1 MSSIDV
7 INGGILTT
15 IQDSGRYGYQ
25 ELGIPTSGA
34 MDDYNFRLAN
44 ILVGN
49 KLDEAVLE
57 MTYFGPTL
65 KFNEDLTLAITG
77 SDMSPK
83 INGQAI
89 PMFETIKVKAG
100 DTLQFGKVNE
110 GIRSYLAFGGSIDV
124 PMVNGSKSTHIKTKM
139 GGIDGRALKAK
150 DTLNIKKSREKTMRR
165 IPEKYL
171 PKFSH
176 CNILRVVLGP
186 QDDYFTEKG
195 IHDLFRSGGY
205 QVTKDFDR
213 MGIRLKGTEI
223 EHKETADIISDGT
236 NFGSIQV
243 PANGQPIILVADR
256 QTTGGYTKIGNVITP
271 DLPKL
276 AQMTFLDKVLFQKV
290 TIEEAQKL
298 TIDYKNKFDDI
309 KKESIIWN

>member
-25 ELGIPTSGA
+25 ELGIPTSGV
-34 MDDYNFRLAN
+34 MDDYNYRLAN

-77 SDMSPK
+77 SDMNPK
-83 INGQAI
+83 INGQPA
-89 PMFETIKVKAG
+89 PMFETINVKAG

-110 GIRSYLAFGGSIDV
+110 GVRGYLAFGGSIDV
-124 PMVNGSKSTHIKTKM
+124 PVVNGSKSTHIKTKM
-139 GGIDGRALKAK
+139 GGIDGRALKPK
-150 DTLNIKKSREKTMRR
+150 DTLNIVGSKDKTMRR
-165 IPEKYL
+165 IPENYL
-171 PKFSH
+171 PKFNH
-176 CNILRVVLGP
+176 CNLLRVVLGP

-213 MGIRLKGTEI
+213 MGIRLKGTSI

-236 NFGSIQV
+236 TFGSIQV

-271 DLPKL
+271 DLHKL
-276 AQMTFLDKVLFQKV
+276 AQMSFLDKILFQKV
-290 TIEEAQKL
+290 TIDEAQKATL
-298 TIDYKNKFDDI
+298 DYRNKFETI
-309 KKESIIWN
+309 KKESVI

>member
-25 ELGIPTSGA
+25 ELGIPTSGV
-34 MDDYNFRLAN
+34 MDDYNYRLAN

-49 KLDEAVLE
+49 KLDEAVFE
-57 MTYFGPTL
+57 MTFFGPTL
-65 KFNEDLTLAITG
+65 KFNENLIIAITG
-77 SDMSPK
+77 SNMNPK
-83 INGQAI
+83 INGELA
-89 PMFETIKVKAG
+89 PMYETIKVKKG

-124 PMVNGSKSTHIKTKM
+124 PIVNGSKSTHIKTKM
-139 GGIDGRALKAK
+139 GGIEGRALKAK
-150 DTLNIKKSREKTMRR
+150 DEINIKKSKEETMRK
-165 IPEKYL
+165 IPEKYI
-171 PKFSH
+171 PKISH
-176 CNILRVVLGP
+176 CNILRIVLGP

-213 MGIRLKGTEI
+213 MGIRLKGTAI

-236 NFGSIQV
+236 TFGSIQV

-256 QTTGGYTKIGNVITP
+256 QTTGGYTKIGNVITA
-271 DLPKL
+271 DLHKL
-276 AQMTFLDKVLFQKV
+276 AQMTFLDKILFQEIK
-290 TIEEAQKL
+290 IEEAQKL
-298 TIDYKNKFDDI
+298 AIDYKNKFDLI
-309 KKESIIWN
+309 KKESII

>member
-25 ELGIPTSGA
+25 ELGIPTSGV

-49 KLDEAVLE
+49 KLDEAVFE
-57 MTYFGPTL
+57 MTFFGPTL
-65 KFNEDLTLAITG
+65 KFNENLIIAITG
-77 SDMSPK
+77 SNMNPK
-83 INGQAI
+83 INGELA
-89 PMFETIKVKAG
+89 PMYETIKVKKG

-124 PMVNGSKSTHIKTKM
+124 PVVNGSKSTHIKTKM
-139 GGIDGRALKAK
+139 GGIEGRALKAK
-150 DTLNIKKSREKTMRR
+150 DEINIKKSKEETMRK
-165 IPEKYL
+165 IPEKYI
-171 PKFSH
+171 PKISH
-176 CNILRVVLGP
+176 CNILRIVLGP

-213 MGIRLKGTEI
+213 MGIRLKGTAI

-236 NFGSIQV
+236 TFGSIQV

-256 QTTGGYTKIGNVITP
+256 QTTGGYTKIGNVITA
-271 DLPKL
+271 DLHKL
-276 AQMTFLDKVLFQKV
+276 AQMTFLDKVLFQEIK
-290 TIEEAQKL
+290 IEEAQKL
-298 TIDYKNKFDDI
+298 AIDYKNKFDLI
-309 KKESIIWN
+309 KKESII

>member
-25 ELGIPTSGA
+25 ELGIPTSGV
-34 MDDYNFRLAN
+34 MDDYNYRLAN

-49 KLDEAVLE
+49 KLDEAVFE
-57 MTYFGPTL
+57 MTFFGPTL
-65 KFNEDLTLAITG
+65 KFNEDLIIAITG
-77 SDMSPK
+77 SNMNPK
-83 INGQAI
+83 INGELA
-89 PMFETIKVKAG
+89 PMYETIKVKKG

-124 PMVNGSKSTHIKTKM
+124 PIVNGSKSTHIKTKM
-139 GGIDGRALKAK
+139 GGIEGRALKAK
-150 DTLNIKKSREKTMRR
+150 DEINIKKSKEETMRK
-165 IPEKYL
+165 IPEKYI
-171 PKFSH
+171 PKISH
-176 CNILRVVLGP
+176 CNILRIVLGP
-186 QDDYFTEKG
+186 QDDFFTEKG

-213 MGIRLKGTEI
+213 MGIRLKGTAI

-236 NFGSIQV
+236 TFGSIQV

-256 QTTGGYTKIGNVITP
+256 QTTGGYTKIGNVITA
-271 DLPKL
+271 DLHKL
-276 AQMTFLDKVLFQKV
+276 AQMTFLDKVLFQEIK
-290 TIEEAQKL
+290 IEEAQKL
-298 TIDYKNKFDDI
+298 AIDYKNKFDLI
-309 KKESIIWN
+309 KKESII

>member
-25 ELGIPTSGA
+25 ELGIPTSGV
-34 MDDYNFRLAN
+34 MDDYNYRLAN

-49 KLDEAVLE
+49 KLDEAVFE
-57 MTYFGPTL
+57 MTFFGPTL
-65 KFNEDLTLAITG
+65 KFNENLIIAITG
-77 SDMSPK
+77 SNMNPK
-83 INGQAI
+83 INGELA
-89 PMFETIKVKAG
+89 PMYETIKVKKG

-124 PMVNGSKSTHIKTKM
+124 PVVNGSKSTHIKTKM
-139 GGIDGRALKAK
+139 GGIEGRALKAK
-150 DTLNIKKSREKTMRR
+150 DEINIKKSKEETMRK
-165 IPEKYL
+165 IPEKYI
-171 PKFSH
+171 PKISH
-176 CNILRVVLGP
+176 CNILRIVLGP

-213 MGIRLKGTEI
+213 MGIRLKGTAI

-236 NFGSIQV
+236 TFGSIQV

-256 QTTGGYTKIGNVITP
+256 QTTGGYTKIGNVITA
-271 DLPKL
+271 DLHKL
-276 AQMTFLDKVLFQKV
+276 AQMTFLDKVLFQEIK
-290 TIEEAQKL
+290 IEESQKL
-298 TIDYKNKFDDI
+298 AIDYKNKFDLI
-309 KKESIIWN
+309 KKESII

>member
-25 ELGIPTSGA
+25 ELGIPTSGV
-34 MDDYNFRLAN
+34 MDDYNYRLAN

-77 SDMSPK
+77 SDMNPK
-83 INGQAI
+83 INGQPA
-89 PMFETIKVKAG
+89 PMFETIKLKAG

-110 GIRSYLAFGGSIDV
+110 GVRGYLAFGGSIDV
-124 PMVNGSKSTHIKTKM
+124 PVVNGSKSTHIKTKM
-139 GGIDGRALKAK
+139 GGIDGRALKPK
-150 DTLNIKKSREKTMRR
+150 DTLNIIKSKDKTMRR
-165 IPEKYL
+165 ITEKYL
-171 PKFSH
+171 PKFNH
-176 CNILRVVLGP
+176 CNLLRLVLGP

-213 MGIRLKGTEI
+213 MGIRLKGTSI

-236 NFGSIQV
+236 TFGSIQV

-271 DLPKL
+271 DLYKL
-276 AQMTFLDKVLFQKV
+276 AQMSFLDKVLFQKV
-290 TIEEAQKL
+290 TIEEAQKATL
-298 TIDYKNKFDDI
+298 DYKNKFETI
-309 KKESIIWN
+309 KKESVI

>member
-25 ELGIPTSGA
+25 ELGIPTSGV
-34 MDDYNFRLAN
+34 MDDYNYRLAN

-49 KLDEAVLE
+49 KLDEAVFE
-57 MTYFGPTL
+57 MTFFGPTL
-65 KFNEDLTLAITG
+65 KFNENLIIAITG
-77 SDMSPK
+77 SNMNPK
-83 INGQAI
+83 INGELA
-89 PMFETIKVKAG
+89 PMYETIKVKKG

-124 PMVNGSKSTHIKTKM
+124 PVVNGSKSTHIKTKM
-139 GGIDGRALKAK
+139 GGIEGRALKAK
-150 DTLNIKKSREKTMRR
+150 DEINIKKSKEETMRK

-171 PKFSH
+171 PIFSH
-176 CNILRVVLGP
+176 CNILRIVLGP

-213 MGIRLKGTEI
+213 MGIRLKGTAI

-236 NFGSIQV
+236 TFGSIQV

-256 QTTGGYTKIGNVITP
+256 QTTGGYTKIGNVITA
-271 DLPKL
+271 DLYKL
-276 AQMTFLDKVLFQKV
+276 AQMTFLDKVLFQEV

-298 TIDYKNKFDDI
+298 ATDYKNKFDLI
-309 KKESIIWN
+309 KKESII

>member
-25 ELGIPTSGA
+25 ELGIPTSGV
-34 MDDYNFRLAN
+34 MDDYNYRLAN

-57 MTYFGPTL
+57 MTYFGPIL

-77 SDMSPK
+77 SDMNPK
-83 INGQAI
+83 INGQPA
-89 PMFETIKVKAG
+89 PMFETINVKAG

-110 GIRSYLAFGGSIDV
+110 GVRGYLAFGGSIDV
-124 PMVNGSKSTHIKTKM
+124 PVVNGSKSTHIKTKM
-139 GGIDGRALKAK
+139 GGIDGRALKPK
-150 DTLNIKKSREKTMRR
+150 DTLNIVGSKDKTMRR

-171 PKFSH
+171 PKFNH
-176 CNILRVVLGP
+176 CNLLRVVLGP

-213 MGIRLKGTEI
+213 MGIRLKGTSI

-236 NFGSIQV
+236 TFGSIQV

-271 DLPKL
+271 DLHKL
-276 AQMTFLDKVLFQKV
+276 AQISFLDKILFQKV
-290 TIEEAQKL
+290 TIEEAQKATL
-298 TIDYKNKFDDI
+298 DYRNKFETI
-309 KKESIIWN
+309 KKESVI

>member
-298 TIDYKNKFDDI
+298 TLEYKNKFDDI

>member
-25 ELGIPTSGA
+25 ELGIPTSGV
-34 MDDYNFRLAN
+34 MDDYNYRLAN

-77 SDMSPK
+77 SDMNPK
-83 INGQAI
+83 INGQPA

-110 GIRSYLAFGGSIDV
+110 GVRGYLAFGGSIDV
-124 PMVNGSKSTHIKTKM
+124 PVVNGSKSTHIKTKM
-139 GGIDGRALKAK
+139 GGIDGRALKPK
-150 DTLNIKKSREKTMRR
+150 DTLNIVGSKDKTMRR

-171 PKFSH
+171 PKFNN
-176 CNILRVVLGP
+176 CNLLRVVLGP
-186 QDDYFTEKG
+186 QDGYFTEKG

-213 MGIRLKGTEI
+213 MGIRLKGTSI

-236 NFGSIQV
+236 TFGSIQV

-271 DLPKL
+271 DLHKL
-276 AQMTFLDKVLFQKV
+276 AQMSFLDKILFQKV
-290 TIEEAQKL
+290 TIDEAQKATL
-298 TIDYKNKFDDI
+298 DYRNKFETI
-309 KKESIIWN
+309 KKESVI

>member
-25 ELGIPTSGA
+25 ELGIPTSGV
-34 MDDYNFRLAN
+34 MDDYNYRLAN

-49 KLDEAVLE
+49 KLDEAVFE
-57 MTYFGPTL
+57 MTFFGLTL
-65 KFNEDLTLAITG
+65 KFNENLIIAITG
-77 SDMSPK
+77 SNMNPK
-83 INGQAI
+83 INGELA
-89 PMFETIKVKAG
+89 PMYETIKVKKG

-124 PMVNGSKSTHIKTKM
+124 PVVNGSKSTHIKTKM
-139 GGIDGRALKAK
+139 GGIEGRALKAK
-150 DTLNIKKSREKTMRR
+150 DEINIKKSKEETMRK
-165 IPEKYL
+165 IPEKYI
-171 PKFSH
+171 PKISH
-176 CNILRVVLGP
+176 CNILRIVLGP

-213 MGIRLKGTEI
+213 MGIRLKGTAI

-236 NFGSIQV
+236 TFGSIQV

-256 QTTGGYTKIGNVITP
+256 QTTGGYTKIGNVITA
-271 DLPKL
+271 DLHKL
-276 AQMTFLDKVLFQKV
+276 AQMTFLDKVLFQEIK
-290 TIEEAQKL
+290 IEEAQKL
-298 TIDYKNKFDDI
+298 AIDYKNKFDLI
-309 KKESIIWN
+309 KKESII

>member
-150 DTLNIKKSREKTMRR
+150 DILNIKKSREKTMRR

-298 TIDYKNKFDDI
+298 TLEYKNKFDDI

>member
-15 IQDSGRYGYQ
+15 IQDAGRYGYQ
-25 ELGIPTSGA
+25 ELGIPTSGV
-34 MDDYNFRLAN
+34 MDDYNYRLAN

-65 KFNEDLTLAITG
+65 KFNEELTLAITG
-77 SDMSPK
+77 SDMNPK
-83 INGQAI
+83 INGEPA

-100 DTLQFGKVNE
+100 DTLQFGKANE
-110 GIRSYLAFGGSIDV
+110 GVRAYIAFGGSIDV
-124 PMVNGSKSTHIKTKM
+124 PVVNGSKSTHMKTKM
-139 GGIDGRALKAK
+139 GGIDGRALKPK
-150 DTLNIKKSREKTMRR
+150 DTLNIKKSKDKTMRR

-171 PKFSH
+171 PKFNY
-176 CNILRVVLGP
+176 CNVLRVVLGP
-186 QDDYFTEKG
+186 QDDYFAEKG

-213 MGIRLKGTEI
+213 MGIRLKGTAI

-271 DLPKL
+271 DLHKL
-276 AQMTFLDKVLFQKV
+276 ANMSFLDKILFQKV
-290 TIEEAQKL
+290 TIEEAQKA
-298 TIDYKNKFDDI
+298 TVDYKKNFETI
-309 KKESIIWN
+309 KKESVI

>member
-25 ELGIPTSGA
+25 ELGIPTSGV
-34 MDDYNFRLAN
+34 MDDYNYRLAN

-49 KLDEAVLE
+49 KLDEAVFE
-57 MTYFGPTL
+57 MTFFGPTL
-65 KFNEDLTLAITG
+65 KFNENLIIAITG
-77 SDMSPK
+77 SNMNPK
-83 INGQAI
+83 INGELA
-89 PMFETIKVKAG
+89 PMYETIKVKKG

-124 PMVNGSKSTHIKTKM
+124 PIVNGSKSTHIKTKM
-139 GGIDGRALKAK
+139 GGIEGRALKAK
-150 DTLNIKKSREKTMRR
+150 DEINIKKSKEETMRK
-165 IPEKYL
+165 IPEKYI
-171 PKFSH
+171 PKISH
-176 CNILRVVLGP
+176 CNILRIVLGP
-186 QDDYFTEKG
+186 QDDFFTEKG

-213 MGIRLKGTEI
+213 MGIRLKGTAI

-236 NFGSIQV
+236 TFGSIQV

-256 QTTGGYTKIGNVITP
+256 QTTGGYTKIGNVITA
-271 DLPKL
+271 DLHKL
-276 AQMTFLDKVLFQKV
+276 AQMTFLDKVLFQEIK
-290 TIEEAQKL
+290 IEEAQKL
-298 TIDYKNKFDDI
+298 AIDYKNKFDLI
-309 KKESIIWN
+309 KKESII

>member
-25 ELGIPTSGA
+25 ELGIPTSGV
-34 MDDYNFRLAN
+34 MDDYNYRLAN

-49 KLDEAVLE
+49 KLDEAVFE
-57 MTYFGPTL
+57 MTFFGPTL
-65 KFNEDLTLAITG
+65 KFNENLIIAITG
-77 SDMSPK
+77 SNMNPK
-83 INGQAI
+83 INGELA
-89 PMFETIKVKAG
+89 PMYETIKVKKG

-124 PMVNGSKSTHIKTKM
+124 PVVNGSKSTHIKTKM
-139 GGIDGRALKAK
+139 GGIEGRALKAK
-150 DTLNIKKSREKTMRR
+150 DEINIKKSKEETMRK
-165 IPEKYL
+165 IPEKYI
-171 PKFSH
+171 PKISH
-176 CNILRVVLGP
+176 CNILRIVLGP

-213 MGIRLKGTEI
+213 MGIRLKGTAI

-236 NFGSIQV
+236 TFGSIQV

-256 QTTGGYTKIGNVITP
+256 QTTGGYTKIGNVITA
-271 DLPKL
+271 DLYKL
-276 AQMTFLDKVLFQKV
+276 AQMTFLDKVLFQEV

-298 TIDYKNKFDDI
+298 STDYKNKFDLI
-309 KKESIIWN
+309 KKESIL

>member
-25 ELGIPTSGA
+25 ELGIPTSGV
-34 MDDYNFRLAN
+34 MDDYNYRLAN

-77 SDMSPK
+77 SDMNPK
-83 INGQAI
+83 INGQPA

-110 GIRSYLAFGGSIDV
+110 GVRGYLAFGGSIDV
-124 PMVNGSKSTHIKTKM
+124 PVVNGSKSTHIKTKM
-139 GGIDGRALKAK
+139 GGIDGRALKPK
-150 DTLNIKKSREKTMRR
+150 DTLNIVGSKDKTMRR
-165 IPEKYL
+165 IPENYL
-171 PKFSH
+171 PKFNH
-176 CNILRVVLGP
+176 CNLLRVVLGP

-213 MGIRLKGTEI
+213 MGIRLKGTSI

-236 NFGSIQV
+236 TFGSIQV

-271 DLPKL
+271 DLHKL
-276 AQMTFLDKVLFQKV
+276 AQMSFLDKILFQKV
-290 TIEEAQKL
+290 TL
-298 TIDYKNKFDDI
+298 DYRNKFETI
-309 KKESIIWN
+309 KKESVI

>member
-57 MTYFGPTL
+57 MTYLGPTL

-139 GGIDGRALKAK
+139 GGVNGRALKAK

-298 TIDYKNKFDDI
+298 TLEYKNKFDDI
-309 KKESIIWN
+309 KKESII

>member
-25 ELGIPTSGA
+25 ELGIPTSGV
-34 MDDYNFRLAN
+34 MDDYNYRLAN

-49 KLDEAVLE
+49 KLDEAVFE
-57 MTYFGPTL
+57 MTFFGPTL
-65 KFNEDLTLAITG
+65 KFNENLIIAITG
-77 SDMSPK
+77 SNMNPK
-83 INGQAI
+83 INGELA
-89 PMFETIKVKAG
+89 PMYETIKVKKG

-124 PMVNGSKSTHIKTKM
+124 PIVNGSKSTHIKTKM
-139 GGIDGRALKAK
+139 GGIEGRALKAK
-150 DTLNIKKSREKTMRR
+150 DEINIKKSKEETMRK
-165 IPEKYL
+165 IPEKYI
-171 PKFSH
+171 PKISH
-176 CNILRVVLGP
+176 CNILRIVLGP

-213 MGIRLKGTEI
+213 MGIRLKGTAI

-256 QTTGGYTKIGNVITP
+256 QTTGGYTKIGNVITA
-271 DLPKL
+271 DLHKL
-276 AQMTFLDKVLFQKV
+276 AQMTFLDKVLFQEIK
-290 TIEEAQKL
+290 IEEAQKL
-298 TIDYKNKFDDI
+298 AIDYKNKFDLI
-309 KKESIIWN
+309 KKESII

>member
-25 ELGIPTSGA
+25 ELGIPTSGV
-34 MDDYNFRLAN
+34 MDDYNYRLAN

-49 KLDEAVLE
+49 KLDEAVFE
-57 MTYFGPTL
+57 MTFFGPTL
-65 KFNEDLTLAITG
+65 KFNENLIIAITG
-77 SDMSPK
+77 SNMNPK
-83 INGQAI
+83 INGELA
-89 PMFETIKVKAG
+89 PMYETIKVKKG

-124 PMVNGSKSTHIKTKM
+124 PVVNGSKSTHIKTKM
-139 GGIDGRALKAK
+139 GGIEGRALKAK
-150 DTLNIKKSREKTMRR
+150 DEINIKKSKEETMRK
-165 IPEKYL
+165 IPEKYI
-171 PKFSH
+171 PKISH
-176 CNILRVVLGP
+176 CNILRIVLGP
-186 QDDYFTEKG
+186 QDDFFTEKG

-213 MGIRLKGTEI
+213 MGIRLKGTAI

-236 NFGSIQV
+236 TFGSIQV

-256 QTTGGYTKIGNVITP
+256 QTTGGYTKIGNVITA
-271 DLPKL
+271 DLHKL
-276 AQMTFLDKVLFQKV
+276 AQMTFLDKVLFQEIK
-290 TIEEAQKL
+290 IEEAQKL
-298 TIDYKNKFDDI
+298 AIDYKNKFDLI
-309 KKESIIWN
+309 KKESII

>member
-25 ELGIPTSGA
+25 ELGIPTSGV
-34 MDDYNFRLAN
+34 MDDYNYRLAN

-49 KLDEAVLE
+49 KLDEAVFE
-57 MTYFGPTL
+57 MTFFGPTL
-65 KFNEDLTLAITG
+65 KFNENLIIAITG
-77 SDMSPK
+77 SNMNPK
-83 INGQAI
+83 INGELA
-89 PMFETIKVKAG
+89 PMYETIKVKKG

-124 PMVNGSKSTHIKTKM
+124 PVVNGSKSTHIKTKM
-139 GGIDGRALKAK
+139 GGIEGRALKAK
-150 DTLNIKKSREKTMRR
+150 DEINIKKSNEKTMRK
-165 IPEKYL
+165 IPEKYI
-171 PKFSH
+171 PKISH
-176 CNILRVVLGP
+176 CNILRIVLGP

-213 MGIRLKGTEI
+213 MGIRLKGTAI

-236 NFGSIQV
+236 TFGSIQV

-256 QTTGGYTKIGNVITP
+256 QTTGGYTKIGNVITA
-271 DLPKL
+271 DLHKL
-276 AQMTFLDKVLFQKV
+276 AQMTFLDKVLFQEIK
-290 TIEEAQKL
+290 IEEAQKL
-298 TIDYKNKFDDI
+298 AIDYKNKFDLI
-309 KKESIIWN
+309 KKESII

>member
-25 ELGIPTSGA
+25 ELGIPTSGV
-34 MDDYNFRLAN
+34 MDDYNYRLAN

-77 SDMSPK
+77 SDMNPK
-83 INGQAI
+83 INGQPA

-110 GIRSYLAFGGSIDV
+110 GVRGYLAFGGSIDV
-124 PMVNGSKSTHIKTKM
+124 PVVNGSKSTHIKTKM
-139 GGIDGRALKAK
+139 GGIDGRALKPK
-150 DTLNIKKSREKTMRR
+150 DTLNIVGSKDKTMRR
-165 IPEKYL
+165 IPENYL
-171 PKFSH
+171 PKFNH
-176 CNILRVVLGP
+176 CNLLRVVLGP

-213 MGIRLKGTEI
+213 MGIRLKGTSI

-236 NFGSIQV
+236 TFGSIQV

-271 DLPKL
+271 DLHKL
-276 AQMTFLDKVLFQKV
+276 AQMSFLDKVLFQKV
-290 TIEEAQKL
+290 TIDEAQKATL
-298 TIDYKNKFDDI
+298 DYRNKFETI
-309 KKESIIWN
+309 KKESVI

>member
-25 ELGIPTSGA
+25 ELGIPTSGV
-34 MDDYNFRLAN
+34 MDDYNYRLAN

-49 KLDEAVLE
+49 KLDEAVFE
-57 MTYFGPTL
+57 MTFFGPTL
-65 KFNEDLTLAITG
+65 KFNENLIIAITG
-77 SDMSPK
+77 SNMNPK
-83 INGQAI
+83 INGELA
-89 PMFETIKVKAG
+89 PMYETIKVKKG

-110 GIRSYLAFGGSIDV
+110 GIRSYLGFGGSIDV
-124 PMVNGSKSTHIKTKM
+124 PVVNGSKSTHIKTKM
-139 GGIDGRALKAK
+139 GGIEGRALKAK
-150 DTLNIKKSREKTMRR
+150 DEINIKKSKEETMRK
-165 IPEKYL
+165 IPEKYI
-171 PKFSH
+171 PKISH
-176 CNILRVVLGP
+176 CNILRIVLGP

-213 MGIRLKGTEI
+213 MGIRLKGTAI

-236 NFGSIQV
+236 TFGSIQV

-256 QTTGGYTKIGNVITP
+256 QTTGGYTKIGNVITA
-271 DLPKL
+271 DLHKL
-276 AQMTFLDKVLFQKV
+276 AQMTFLDKVLFQEIK
-290 TIEEAQKL
+290 IEEAQKL
-298 TIDYKNKFDDI
+298 AIDYKNKFDLI
-309 KKESIIWN
+309 KKESII

>member
-25 ELGIPTSGA
+25 ELGIPTSGV
-34 MDDYNFRLAN
+34 MDDYNYRLAN

-49 KLDEAVLE
+49 KLDEAVFE
-57 MTYFGPTL
+57 MTFFGPTL
-65 KFNEDLTLAITG
+65 KFNENLIIAITG
-77 SDMSPK
+77 SNMNPK
-83 INGQAI
+83 INGELA
-89 PMFETIKVKAG
+89 PMYETIKVKKG

-124 PMVNGSKSTHIKTKM
+124 PFVNGSKSTHIKTKM
-139 GGIDGRALKAK
+139 GGIEGRALKAK
-150 DTLNIKKSREKTMRR
+150 DEINIKKSKEKTMRK

-171 PKFSH
+171 PIFSH
-176 CNILRVVLGP
+176 CNILRIVLGP

-213 MGIRLKGTEI
+213 MGIRLKGTAI

-236 NFGSIQV
+236 TFGSIQV

-256 QTTGGYTKIGNVITP
+256 QTTGGYTKIGNVITA
-271 DLPKL
+271 DLYKL
-276 AQMTFLDKVLFQKV
+276 AQMTFLDKVLFQEV

-298 TIDYKNKFDDI
+298 ATDYKNKFDLI
-309 KKESIIWN
+309 KKESII

>member
-25 ELGIPTSGA
+25 ELGIPTSGV
-34 MDDYNFRLAN
+34 MDDYNYRLAN

-49 KLDEAVLE
+49 KLDEAVFE
-57 MTYFGPTL
+57 MTFFGPTL
-65 KFNEDLTLAITG
+65 KFNENLIIAITG
-77 SDMSPK
+77 SNMNPK
-83 INGQAI
+83 INGELA
-89 PMFETIKVKAG
+89 PMYETIKVKKG

-124 PMVNGSKSTHIKTKM
+124 PVVNGSKSTHIKTKM
-139 GGIDGRALKAK
+139 GGIEGRALKAK
-150 DTLNIKKSREKTMRR
+150 DEINIKKSKEETMRK
-165 IPEKYL
+165 IPEKYI
-171 PKFSH
+171 PKISH
-176 CNILRVVLGP
+176 CNILRIVLGP

-213 MGIRLKGTEI
+213 MGIRLKGTAI

-236 NFGSIQV
+236 TFGSIQV

-256 QTTGGYTKIGNVITP
+256 QTTGGYTKIGNVITA
-271 DLPKL
+271 DLYKL
-276 AQMTFLDKVLFQKV
+276 AQMTFLDKVLFQEIK
-290 TIEEAQKL
+290 IEEAQKL
-298 TIDYKNKFDDI
+298 AIDYKNKFDLI
-309 KKESIIWN
+309 KKESII

>member
-7 INGGILTT
+7 MNGGILTT

-25 ELGIPTSGA
+25 ELGIPTSGV

-49 KLDEAVLE
+49 NLDEAVLE

-65 KFNEDLTLAITG
+65 KFNEDLRLAITG
-77 SDMSPK
+77 SDMNPK
-83 INGQAI
+83 INGTPA
-89 PMFETIKVKAG
+89 PMFETINVKAG

-110 GIRSYLAFGGSIDV
+110 GVRGYIAFGGSIDV
-124 PMVNGSKSTHIKTKM
+124 PLVNGSKSTHIKTKM
-139 GGIDGRALKAK
+139 GGINGRALKAK
-150 DTLNIKKSREKTMRR
+150 DTLYIKKSKEKTMRK

-171 PKFSH
+171 PKFNH
-176 CNILRVVLGP
+176 CNVLRVVLGP

-195 IHDLFRSGGY
+195 IHDLCRSGGY

-213 MGIRLKGTEI
+213 MGIRLKGTAI
-223 EHKETADIISDGT
+223 EHEETADIISDGT

-256 QTTGGYTKIGNVITP
+256 QTTGGYTKIANVITP

-276 AQMTFLDKVLFQKV
+276 AQVSFLDKILFQEV

-298 TIDYKNKFDDI
+298 TKDYRNKFETV
-309 KKESIIWN
+309 KKESVIWN

>member
-25 ELGIPTSGA
+25 ELGIPTSGV
-34 MDDYNFRLAN
+34 MDDYNYRLAN

-77 SDMSPK
+77 SDMNPK
-83 INGQAI
+83 INGQPA

-110 GIRSYLAFGGSIDV
+110 GVRGYLAFGGSIDV
-124 PMVNGSKSTHIKTKM
+124 PVVNGSKSTHIKTKM
-139 GGIDGRALKAK
+139 GGIDGRALKPK
-150 DTLNIKKSREKTMRR
+150 DTLNIVGSKDKTMRR
-165 IPEKYL
+165 IPENYL
-171 PKFSH
+171 PKFNH
-176 CNILRVVLGP
+176 CNLLRVVLGP

-213 MGIRLKGTEI
+213 MGIRLKGTSI

-236 NFGSIQV
+236 TFGSIQV

-271 DLPKL
+271 DLHKL
-276 AQMTFLDKVLFQKV
+276 AQISFLDKILFQKV
-290 TIEEAQKL
+290 TIEEAQKATL
-298 TIDYKNKFDDI
+298 DYRNKFETI
-309 KKESIIWN
+309 KKESVI

>member
-15 IQDSGRYGYQ
+15 IQDAGRYGYQ
-25 ELGIPTSGA
+25 ELGIPTSGV
-34 MDDYNFRLAN
+34 MDDYNYRLAN

-77 SDMSPK
+77 SDMNPK
-83 INGQAI
+83 INGQPA

-110 GIRSYLAFGGSIDV
+110 GVRGYLAFGGSIDV
-124 PMVNGSKSTHIKTKM
+124 PVVNGSKSTHIKTKM
-139 GGIDGRALKAK
+139 GGIDGRALKPK
-150 DTLNIKKSREKTMRR
+150 DTLNIVGSKDKTMRR
-165 IPEKYL
+165 IPENYL
-171 PKFSH
+171 PKFNH
-176 CNILRVVLGP
+176 CNLLRVVLGP

-213 MGIRLKGTEI
+213 MGIRLKGTSI

-236 NFGSIQV
+236 TFGSIQV

-271 DLPKL
+271 DLHKL
-276 AQMTFLDKVLFQKV
+276 AQMSFLDKILFQKV
-290 TIEEAQKL
+290 TIDEAQKATL
-298 TIDYKNKFDDI
+298 DYRNKFETI
-309 KKESIIWN
+309 KKESVI

>member
-25 ELGIPTSGA
+25 ELGIPTSGT

-298 TIDYKNKFDDI
+298 TLEYKNKFDDI
-309 KKESIIWN
+309 KKESII

>member
-25 ELGIPTSGA
+25 ELGIPTSGV
-34 MDDYNFRLAN
+34 MDDYNYRLAN

-49 KLDEAVLE
+49 KLDEAVFE
-57 MTYFGPTL
+57 MTFFGPTL
-65 KFNEDLTLAITG
+65 KFNENLIIAITG
-77 SDMSPK
+77 SNMNPK
-83 INGQAI
+83 INGELA
-89 PMFETIKVKAG
+89 PMYETIKVKRG

-124 PMVNGSKSTHIKTKM
+124 PVVNGSKSTHIKTKM
-139 GGIDGRALKAK
+139 GGIEGRALKAK
-150 DTLNIKKSREKTMRR
+150 DEINIKKSKEETMRK
-165 IPEKYL
+165 IPEKYI
-171 PKFSH
+171 PKISH
-176 CNILRVVLGP
+176 CNILRIVLGP

-213 MGIRLKGTEI
+213 MGIRLKGTAI

-236 NFGSIQV
+236 TFGSIQV

-256 QTTGGYTKIGNVITP
+256 QTTGGYTKIGNVITA
-271 DLPKL
+271 DLHKL
-276 AQMTFLDKVLFQKV
+276 AQMTFLDKVLFQEIK
-290 TIEEAQKL
+290 IEEAQKL
-298 TIDYKNKFDDI
+298 ATDYKNKFDLI
-309 KKESIIWN
+309 KKESII

>member
-1 MSSIDV
+1 MSSISV
-7 INGGILTT
+7 INPGILTT

-25 ELGIPTSGA
+25 ELGIPVSGV
-34 MDDYNFRLAN
+34 MDDYNYRLAN

-49 KLDEAVLE
+49 DLDEAVFE
-57 MTYFGPTL
+57 TTYFGPMI
-65 KFNEDLTLAITG
+65 KFNEDLIIAITG
-77 SDMSPK
+77 ADMSAK
-83 INGQAI
+83 IDGVDA

-100 DTLQFGKVNE
+100 QTLQFGKLKE
-110 GIRSYLAFGGSIDV
+110 GIRGYIAFGGKIDV
-124 PMVNGSKSTHIKTKM
+124 PVVNGSKSTHTKTKM

-150 DTLNIKKSREKTMRR
+150 DEIKIIKNKNKTMRR
-165 IPEKYL
+165 IPEKYI
-171 PKFSH
+171 PHISRF
-176 CNILRVVLGP
+176 NILRVVLGP

-195 IHDLFRSGGY
+195 INDLFRSGGY

-213 MGIRLKGTEI
+213 MGIRLKGTAI

-256 QTTGGYTKIGNVITP
+256 QTTGGYTKIGTVITP

-276 AQMTFLDKVLFQKV
+276 AQMSFLDKVLFDEV
-290 TIEEAQKL
+290 SIEEAEKA
-298 TIDYKNKFDDI
+298 TREYKTNFEKI
-309 KKESIIWN
+309 KEESIIK

>member
-25 ELGIPTSGA
+25 ELGIPTSGV
-34 MDDYNFRLAN
+34 MDDYNYRLAN

-77 SDMSPK
+77 SDMNPK
-83 INGQAI
+83 INGQPA
-89 PMFETIKVKAG
+89 PMFETIKLKAG
-100 DTLQFGKVNE
+100 DTLQFGIANE
-110 GIRSYLAFGGSIDV
+110 GVRGYLAFGGSIDV
-124 PMVNGSKSTHIKTKM
+124 PVVNGSKSTHIKTKM
-139 GGIDGRALKAK
+139 GGIEGRALKPK
-150 DTLNIKKSREKTMRR
+150 DTLNIVGSKDKTMRR

-171 PKFSH
+171 PKFNH
-176 CNILRVVLGP
+176 CNVLRVVLGP

-213 MGIRLKGTEI
+213 MGIRLKGTSI

-236 NFGSIQV
+236 TFGSIQV

-271 DLPKL
+271 DLYKL
-276 AQMTFLDKVLFQKV
+276 AQMSFLDKVLFQEV
-290 TIEEAQKL
+290 TIEEAQKSTL
-298 TIDYKNKFDDI
+298 DYKNKFETI
-309 KKESIIWN
+309 KKESVI

>member
-25 ELGIPTSGA
+25 ELGIPTSGV
-34 MDDYNFRLAN
+34 MDDYNYRLAN

-77 SDMSPK
+77 SDMNPK
-83 INGQAI
+83 INGQPA
-89 PMFETIKVKAG
+89 PMFETIKLKAG

-110 GIRSYLAFGGSIDV
+110 GIRGYLAFGGSIDV
-124 PMVNGSKSTHIKTKM
+124 PVVNGSKSTHIKTKM
-139 GGIDGRALKAK
+139 GGIDGRSLKPK
-150 DTLNIKKSREKTMRR
+150 DTLNIIKSKDKTMRR
-165 IPEKYL
+165 IPEEYL
-171 PKFSH
+171 PKFNH
-176 CNILRVVLGP
+176 CNLLRVVLGP

-213 MGIRLKGTEI
+213 MGIRLKGTSI

-236 NFGSIQV
+236 TFGSIQV

-271 DLPKL
+271 DLYKL
-276 AQMTFLDKVLFQKV
+276 AQMSFLDKVLFQKV
-290 TIEEAQKL
+290 TIEEAQKATL
-298 TIDYKNKFDDI
+298 DYKNKFETI
-309 KKESIIWN
+309 KKESVI

>member
-1 MSSIDV
+1 MSNIDV

-25 ELGIPTSGA
+25 ELGIPTSGV
-34 MDDYNFRLAN
+34 MDDYNYRLAN

-49 KLDEAVLE
+49 KLDEAVFE
-57 MTYFGPTL
+57 MTFFGPTL
-65 KFNEDLTLAITG
+65 KFNENLIIAITG
-77 SDMSPK
+77 SNMNPK
-83 INGQAI
+83 INGELA
-89 PMFETIKVKAG
+89 PMYETIKVKKG

-124 PMVNGSKSTHIKTKM
+124 PVVNGSKSTHIKTKM
-139 GGIDGRALKAK
+139 GGIEGRALKAK
-150 DTLNIKKSREKTMRR
+150 DEINIKKSKEETMRK
-165 IPEKYL
+165 IPEKYI
-171 PKFSH
+171 PKISH
-176 CNILRVVLGP
+176 CNILRIVLGP

-213 MGIRLKGTEI
+213 MGIRLKGTAI

-236 NFGSIQV
+236 TFGSIQV

-256 QTTGGYTKIGNVITP
+256 QTTGGYTKIGNVITA
-271 DLPKL
+271 DLHKL
-276 AQMTFLDKVLFQKV
+276 AQMTFLDKVLFQEIK
-290 TIEEAQKL
+290 IEEAQKL
-298 TIDYKNKFDDI
+298 AIDYKNKFDLI
-309 KKESIIWN
+309 KKESII

>member
-271 DLPKL
+271 DLLKL

-298 TIDYKNKFDDI
+298 TLDYKNKFDDI